1 MFSTYEWI
9 LILEYLTLAAAIVT
23 EVGFVMVMRQRARAG
38 EAIHLVLVYQLALM
52 LCCTVT
58 LAVGPWSLF
67 HLLWLLPACVLGS
80 FLLFALFPIPGI
92 GHVLRALGMSWA
104 KMFLLGID
112 ATVIGGNP
120 GAKL

>member
-9 LILEYLTLAAAIVT
+9 LILEYLTLAAAIVI
-23 EVGFVMVMRQRARAG
+23 ELGFVMVMRQRARAG

-67 HLLWLLPACVLGS
+67 HLLWLLPACFVAS
-80 FLLFALFPIPGI
+80 FGLYALFGVPLLGT
-92 GHVLRALGMSWA
+92 VLRHLGVSWA
-104 KMFLLGID
+104 KMFLLGIN
-112 ATVIGGNP
+112 ATVIGADP
-120 GAKL
+120 GTKL

>member
-1 MFSTYEWI
+1 MFSTYEWT
-9 LILEYLTLAAAIVT
+9 LILEYLTLGAAIVV
-23 EVGFVMVMRQRARAG
+23 ELGFVMVMRQRARAG

-67 HLLWLLPACVLGS
+67 HLLWLLPACIVGS
-80 FLLFALFPIPGI
+80 FLFFALFSVPFVGTA
-92 GHVLRALGMSWA
+92 LRALGMSWA

-112 ATVIGGNP
+112 ATVIGGTP
-120 GAKL
+120 GSRL

>member
-1 MFSTYEWI
+1 MFSNDEWT
-9 LILEYLTLAAAIVT
+9 LILGYLALGAAILF
-23 EVGFVMVMRQRARAG
+23 ELGFVMVMRQRARAG

-67 HLLWLLPACVLGS
+67 HLLWLLPTCFVAS
-80 FLLFALFPIPGI
+80 FLFYALFAVPFLGA
-92 GHVLRALGMSWA
+92 VLRHLGLSWA

-112 ATVIGGNP
+112 ATVIGANP
-120 GAKL
+120 GSRL

>member
-1 MFSTYEWI
+1 MFSSYEWT
-9 LILEYLTLAAAIVT
+9 LILEYLTLAAAVAI
-23 EVGFVMVMRQRARAG
+23 EIGFVLVMRQRARAG

-80 FLLFALFPIPGI
+80 FLFYALFAVPVLGT
-92 GHVLRALGMSWA
+92 VLRHLGLSWA

-120 GAKL
+120 GSRL

>member
-1 MFSTYEWI
+1 MFSPYEWT
-9 LILEYLTLAAAIVT
+9 LILEYLTLGAAIAF
-23 EVGFVMVMRQRARAG
+23 EIGFVLVMRQRARAG

-80 FLLFALFPIPGI
+80 FLAYALFAVPVI
-92 GHVLRALGMSWA
+92 GTVLRALGMSWA

-112 ATVIGGNP
+112 ATVIGGTP
-120 GAKL
+120 GSRL

>member
-1 MFSTYEWI
+1 MFSTYEWT
-9 LILEYLTLAAAIVT
+9 LILEYLTLGAAIAM
-23 EVGFVMVMRQRARAG
+23 EIGFVMVMRQRARAG

-67 HLLWLLPACVLGS
+67 HLLWLLPACVAGS
-80 FLLFALFPIPGI
+80 FLAFALFAVPFI
-92 GHVLRALGMSWA
+92 GTVLRALGMSWA

-112 ATVIGGNP
+112 ATVIGGTP
-120 GAKL
+120 GSRL

>member
-1 MFSTYEWI
+1 MFSTYEWL
-9 LILEYLTLAAAIVT
+9 LILEYLTLGLAVAI
-23 EVGFVMVMRQRARAG
+23 ELGFVLVMRQRARAG

-58 LAVGPWSLF
+58 LAVGPWSRF
-67 HLLWLLPACVLGS
+67 HLLWLLPACIPGS
-80 FLLFALFPIPGI
+80 FLLFALFPVPLLGT
-92 GHVLRALGMSWA
+92 VLRALGMSWA

-112 ATVIGGNP
+112 ATVIGGMP